1 MIDSW
6 WNGLK
11 SPDEI
16 RPWGEY
22 EVLLDASDVKVKR
35 IRGKPNSRLSY
46 QYHNK
51 RREQWTVV
59 KGNLTIVL
67 DDEKVFRGPGES
79 ISIPLGA
86 KHRAWNETDEE
97 IIFIEVQTGTYFG
110 EDDIIRLQDDY
121 DREDS

>member
-1 MIDSW
+1 MKLIRYLIFLSLLSGCGPTLLSVGIIDVTT
-6 WNGLK
+6 GDLAVQ
-11 SPDEI
+11 
-16 RPWGEY
+16 G
-22 EVLLDASDVKVKR
+22 VKKK
-35 IRGKPNSRLSY
+35 I
-46 QYHNK
+46 
-51 RREQWTVV
+51 
-59 KGNLTIVL
+59 L

-121 DREDS
+121 DRDS